1 VTLYVRPYELS
12 MSGTLRAQVTWYGGP
27 ASQVNA
33 GAIG

>member
-1 VTLYVRPYELS
+1 VYLQPGELS
-12 MSGTLRAQVTWYGGP
+12 MSGMLRAQVTWYGGP